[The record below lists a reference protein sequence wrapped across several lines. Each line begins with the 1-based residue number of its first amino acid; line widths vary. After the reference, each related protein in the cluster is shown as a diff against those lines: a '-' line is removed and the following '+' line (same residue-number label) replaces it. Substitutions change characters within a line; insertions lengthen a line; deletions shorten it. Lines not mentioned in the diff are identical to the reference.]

1 MIPKRID
8 RDGFF
13 LLSVGDSPTLKKSSL
28 KEIGMKRE
36 ELEAMGLAKEQID
49 KVLDKYHEEYD
60 LVKKDLE
67 AAQKDLE
74 NEKGKISTQA
84 DTIKGLKKDLDE
96 FKDAD
101 VAGMRKKI
109 EDLETDMQAKD
120 AAHQK
125 EIADRDFNDLL
136 KEGIAASK
144 GRNARAITALLDVET
159 LKASK
164 NQKEDIAA
172 ALKALTEAEDS
183 KMLFGEADPKPVGAG
198 RFIGEVRKDNTPQ
211 GDTLRDAIAEHY
223 NRQ

>member
-1 MIPKRID
+1 
-8 RDGFF
+8 
-13 LLSVGDSPTLKKSSL
+13 
-28 KEIGMKRE
+28 MKRE
-36 ELEAMGLAKEQID
+36 ELEAMGLTKEQID
-49 KVLDKYHEEYD
+49 EVLDKYHEEYD
-60 LVKKDLE
+60 PVKRDLE

-84 DTIKGLKKDLDE
+84 DTIKSLKEDLDE

-172 ALKALTEAEDS
+172 ALKALTEAKDS

-198 RFIGEVRKDNTPQ
+198 RFIGEVRKDNTQQ

>member
-1 MIPKRID
+1 
-8 RDGFF
+8 
-13 LLSVGDSPTLKKSSL
+13 
-28 KEIGMKRE
+28 MKRE
-36 ELEAMGLAKEQID
+36 ELEAMGLTKEQID
-49 KVLDKYHEEYD
+49 EVLDKYHEEYD
-60 LVKKDLE
+60 PVKRDLE

-84 DTIKGLKKDLDE
+84 DTIKSLKEDLDE

-183 KMLFGEADPKPVGAG
+183 KMLFGEADPKPIGPG
-198 RFIGEVRKDNTPQ
+198 RFIGEVRKDSTPQ